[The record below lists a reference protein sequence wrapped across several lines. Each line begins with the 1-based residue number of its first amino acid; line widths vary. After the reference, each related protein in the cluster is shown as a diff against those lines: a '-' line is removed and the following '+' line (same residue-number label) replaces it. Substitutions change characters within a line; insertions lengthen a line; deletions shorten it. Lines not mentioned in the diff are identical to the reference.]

1 MKRLK
6 VNRKGTHKMAENQK
20 GSKHSTKPITEEEK
34 KCLYI
39 HSETILTPLLI
50 AVPHSDEEQDGSAGR
65 GSETAPGR
73 DRGRNGGWNWDWERE
88 LAAYKKKRSL
98 RSLCSLR
105 RLHRRRRRPT
115 LPHCGAV
122 PSARPG
128 LTSLFG
134 MGRGGTPGLKPP
146 EYASCLSG
154 H

>member
-65 GSETAPGR
+65 GSGTAPGR
-73 DRGRNGGWNWDWERE
+73 ARDRPETRMRTEAGTGQGEGTEAGTGTGNRNWQHT
-88 LAAYKKKRSL
+88 KKRGASAASFRCGGSIEEGGDL
-98 RSLCSLR
+98 LSRIAVQY
-105 RLHRRRRRPT
+105 HRR
-115 LPHCGAV
+115 A
-122 PSARPG
+122 
-128 LTSLFG
+128 
-134 MGRGGTPGLKPP
+134 
-146 EYASCLSG
+146 
-154 H
+154 